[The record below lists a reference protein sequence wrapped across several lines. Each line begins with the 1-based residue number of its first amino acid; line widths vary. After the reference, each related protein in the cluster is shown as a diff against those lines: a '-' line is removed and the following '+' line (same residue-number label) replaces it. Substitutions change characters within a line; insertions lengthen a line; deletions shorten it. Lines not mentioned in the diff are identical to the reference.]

1 MAQKSGATRAR
12 PTLADVARMA
22 GVDVSLVSRVLRD
35 DPRGFASKETRAR
48 ILEASQSLGYR
59 PNAAAQGL
67 RTSRAMT
74 LGLLLP
80 GFSSPVYSAI
90 AQGVEEQAK
99 ARGHGIVLGTH
110 AAGDPHETITDM
122 LMHGRVDSMLVASGK
137 VEDESLRQLV
147 ERAPRSIVLLNRQVK
162 GVAASV
168 VMRDADA
175 AVLAVEHLAKL
186 GHRSICGVFG
196 PTSLDTMARRKKGF
210 LEACRR
216 LNVEAR
222 FVDMLDRD
230 YEAGYEGGL
239 RALRQ
244 NSPATALL
252 AGAFPLGVGVL
263 AAALDLNYVVPRDL
277 SVLSLHDDHLAGY
290 LSPRLTAVSLPAR
303 RMGAEAVELALHLL
317 DGGTPRRIIV
327 PDMPQ
332 LKLRQSTGPVS

>member
-1 MAQKSGATRAR
+1 MTQKSAAGSAR
-12 PTLADVARMA
+12 PTLADVAKIA

-59 PNAAAQGL
+59 ANAAAQGL

-99 ARGHGIVLGTH
+99 VRGHGLVLGTH

-122 LMHGRVDSMLVASGK
+122 LMHGRVDSMLVASGMI
-137 VEDESLRQLV
+137 EDDSLRQLV
-147 ERAPRSIVLLNRQVK
+147 ERAPKSIVLLNRQVK

-168 VMRDADA
+168 VMRDGDA
-175 AVLAVEHLAKL
+175 AVLAVEYLAEL
-186 GHRSICGVFG
+186 GHRSICGIFG
-196 PTSLDTMARRKKGF
+196 PTTLDTMARRKQGF
-210 LEACRR
+210 LDACHR
-216 LNVEAR
+216 LNIEASIM
-222 FVDMLDRD
+222 DMSDRD
-230 YEAGYEGGL
+230 YVSGFEGGR

-244 NSPATALL
+244 KNRPTALL

-263 AAALDLNYVVPRDL
+263 AAALHLKCAVPEDV
-277 SVLSLHDDHLAGY
+277 SVMSLHNDQLADY
-290 LSPRLTAVSLPAR
+290 LSPALTTVSMPAKRL
-303 RMGAEAVELALHLL
+303 GAEAVELALDLIE
-317 DGGTPRRIIV
+317 GGTARRVVV
-327 PDMPQ
+327 PDAPR
-332 LKLRQSTGPVS
+332 LIVRKSSASV